1 MGRIYVATFED
12 IAVSAVQ
19 DLFELVAPATGVVV
33 VHRCEIGNES
43 SETSEQ
49 LAIRMVR
56 GYTVSGSGGGAV
68 TPVPLQS
75 GDPAADST
83 VERNN
88 TTVAN
93 TGTAVTLGRRTF
105 NLVGGGWLYEP
116 TPETRIVLAPSERLV
131 FHLPVAPSAAVDL
144 SGELVFE
151 EIGG

>member
-1 MGRIYVATFED
+1 MGRMYVATFED

-19 DLFELVAPATGVVV
+19 DLFEITAPSTGCVVI
-33 VHRCEIGNES
+33 HRCEIGNES
-43 SETSEQ
+43 GETSEQ
-49 LAIRMVR
+49 LAIRMIR
-56 GYTVSGSGGGAV
+56 GYTVSGSGGASV
-68 TPVPLQS
+68 TPAPLES

-93 TGTAVTLGRRTF
+93 TGSAVTLGRRCF

-131 FHLPVAPSAAVDL
+131 FHLPVAPSASVDM